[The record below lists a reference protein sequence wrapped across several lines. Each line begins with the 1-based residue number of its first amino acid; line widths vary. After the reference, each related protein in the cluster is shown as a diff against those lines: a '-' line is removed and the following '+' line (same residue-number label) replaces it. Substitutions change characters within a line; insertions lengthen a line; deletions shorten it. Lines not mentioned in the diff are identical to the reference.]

1 MLIVSLSCFGADAVR
16 ARGQPWFAQLAREA
30 GADGVE
36 VRGELLV
43 DAERELDALG
53 ASGLV
58 RAHSSPEGLWSRD
71 GSLDL
76 DALDR
81 ALAAARRLKAPRLKM
96 SIGGYAAPAGFDA
109 LGARLAAAGI
119 ELLIENDQT
128 AAAGS
133 LPALQRVFGAADAAG
148 LALGMT
154 FDLGN
159 WHWVGEDPLAAARAL
174 AGRVRYVHVKGVQ
187 RERARWVAVA
197 PADSV
202 APWRALL
209 RALPAA
215 LPWAIEY
222 PLAGDDLLATTRE
235 QLALVRALQREPR

>member
-1 MLIVSLSCFGADAVR
+1 MLIVSLSSFGADAVR

-133 LPALQRVFGAADAAG
+133 LPALQRFFGAADAAG

-154 FDLGN
+154 YNGLIFHGPRRFECLNRG
-159 WHWVGEDPLAAARAL
+159 LSIAL
-174 AGRVRYVHVKGVQ
+174 TI
-187 RERARWVAVA
+187 
-197 PADSV
+197 
-202 APWRALL
+202 L
-209 RALPAA
+209 R
-215 LPWAIEY
+215 
-222 PLAGDDLLATTRE
+222 
-235 QLALVRALQREPR
+235 QLRP